1 MLTEPIKISLGIRTG
16 RGSSAF
22 PIKRRSLGFLRLPA
36 KFRFLFALALLI
48 TVVASR
54 PSDKAR
60 SQEQIPDYKNPRL
73 SVEQRVADLLSRM
86 TLEEKIAQMTCLWSN
101 RPQKNASTDFAT
113 DRGDFSPEKAA
124 QVMKYGI
131 GQIARQREQKGPREG
146 AIFANAV
153 QKWLIEKTRLGI
165 PAILHDE
172 ILHGHMARGSTS
184 FPQPIA
190 LSSTWDPG
198 FIGKVFTAGALETRA
213 RGSQQVLGPNL
224 DVARE
229 PRWGRTEETYGED
242 PYLVSRM
249 AVAIAKA
256 LQGPGPTINGDHVI
270 ATAKHF
276 AAHGQPEGGTNI
288 APANYSERV
297 LREFFLPSFKAA
309 VTEGG
314 IMSVMASYNEIDGV
328 PSHANSWLL
337 EKVLREEWGFKGY
350 VVSDYYGIPQLQD
363 LHHMAKDKEEAARL
377 ALQAGVDIELPDP
390 DCFPL
395 LVKLVREGK
404 LSEALVDKAVARL
417 IRAKFLLGLFEN
429 PYVDPDRAVRVTNS
443 REHRE
448 LAADAAR
455 RSIVLLKNENNLLP
469 LDRSRLRAIAVIGP
483 NANRVHLGGYSDD
496 PGRGVS
502 VLQGIT
508 EKVSSQIKVTYAEG
522 CKITQE
528 GGDWFADSS
537 HLNNPAD
544 DEKLIAQAVEVA
556 RAADVAVL
564 VLGGNEDTN
573 KEAWADNHL
582 GDRDSLDLVGRQND
596 LVRAVLETGKPT
608 IVMLINSGPL
618 SINYIAEKVPA
629 ILEGFY
635 LGQETGV
642 GVADVL
648 FGDFSPGGKLTVT
661 FPRSVGQLPAYYNRK
676 PTAKRGYLFTSKE
689 PLFPFGHG
697 LSYTTFDYSNL
708 KVSPAQIRPQDQTKV
723 SVTVSNTGKR
733 AGDEIVQLYIRDLV
747 SSVTRPVMELKDFR
761 RISLAAGESKIV
773 EFTITPDKLSFLNL
787 KMETVVEP
795 GWFDVMVG
803 TSSLRYQTAKL
814 EVVAN

>member
-1 MLTEPIKISLGIRTG
+1 MKQN
-16 RGSSAF
+16 AQAM
-22 PIKRRSLGFLRLPA
+22 LRLSA
-36 KFRFLFALALLI
+36 KLRFLFTLALLI
-48 TVVASR
+48 AVIASK
-54 PSDKAR
+54 PSDNAR
-60 SQEQIPDYKNPRL
+60 SQKQIPGYKNPRL

-86 TLEEKIAQMTCLWSN
+86 TLEEKVAQMTCLWSN
-101 RPQKNASTDFAT
+101 RPQKNAQTNFAT

-131 GQIARQREQKGPREG
+131 GQIARQREQKGPRDG
-146 AIFANAV
+146 AVFANAV
-153 QKWLIEKTRLGI
+153 QTWLIENTRLGI
-165 PAILHDE
+165 PAIFHDE

-190 LSSTWDPG
+190 LASTWDPE
-198 FIGKVFTAGALETRA
+198 FIEKVFTAGALETRA

-224 DVARE
+224 DLARE

-249 AVAIAKA
+249 AVAIVKA

-309 VTEGG
+309 VKEGG

-337 EKVLREEWGFKGY
+337 EKVLRQEWGFKGH

-363 LHHMAKDKEEAARL
+363 LHHVASDKEEAARL
-377 ALQAGVDIELPDP
+377 ALEAGVDIELPDP

-395 LVKLVREGK
+395 LLNLVREGK
-404 LSEALVDKAVARL
+404 VSEASVDKAVARNL
-417 IRAKFLLGLFEN
+417 RAKFLLGLFEN

-443 REHRE
+443 PEHRE
-448 LAADAAR
+448 LAAEAAR

-469 LDRSRLRAIAVIGP
+469 LDLSRLRSLAVIGP
-483 NANRVHLGGYSDD
+483 NADRVHLGGYSDD

-508 EKVSSQIKVTYAEG
+508 EKAGNQIKVTYAQG
-522 CKITQE
+522 CKITRE

-537 HLNNPAD
+537 HLNTPAD

-556 RAADVAVL
+556 RAADVALL

-573 KEAWADNHL
+573 KEAWGDNHL
-582 GDRDSLDLVGRQND
+582 GDRDSLELVGRQND
-596 LVRAVLETGKPT
+596 LVKAILETGKPT

-618 SINYIAEKVPA
+618 SINYIV
-629 ILEGFY
+629 FY

-648 FGDFSPGGKLTVT
+648 FGDFNPAGKLAVT

-676 PTAKRGYLFTSKE
+676 PTARRGYLFTSKE
-689 PLFPFGHG
+689 PLFPFGYG
-697 LSYTTFDYSNL
+697 LSYTTFDYSNA

-747 SSVTRPVMELKDFR
+747 SSVTRPVMELKDFK
-761 RISLAAGESKIV
+761 RISLAPGEHKLV

-787 KMETVVEP
+787 NMETVVEP

-803 TSSLRYQTAKL
+803 ASSVRYQTAKL
-814 EVVAN
+814 EVVAK

>member
-1 MLTEPIKISLGIRTG
+1 M
-16 RGSSAF
+16 
-22 PIKRRSLGFLRLPA
+22 LRLSA
-36 KFRFLFALALLI
+36 KLRFLFTLALLI
-48 TVVASR
+48 AVIASK
-54 PSDKAR
+54 PSDNAR
-60 SQEQIPDYKNPRL
+60 SQKQIPGYKNPRL

-86 TLEEKIAQMTCLWSN
+86 TLEEKVAQMTCLWSN
-101 RPQKNASTDFAT
+101 RPQKNAQTNFAT

-131 GQIARQREQKGPREG
+131 GQIARQREQKGPRDG
-146 AIFANAV
+146 AVFANAV
-153 QKWLIEKTRLGI
+153 QTWLIENTRLGI
-165 PAILHDE
+165 PAIFHDE

-190 LSSTWDPG
+190 LASTWDPE
-198 FIGKVFTAGALETRA
+198 FIEKVFTAGALETRA

-224 DVARE
+224 DLARE

-249 AVAIAKA
+249 AVAIVKA

-309 VTEGG
+309 VKEGG

-337 EKVLREEWGFKGY
+337 EKVLRQEWGFKGH

-363 LHHMAKDKEEAARL
+363 LHHVASDKEEAARL
-377 ALQAGVDIELPDP
+377 ALEAGVDIELPDP

-395 LVKLVREGK
+395 LLNLVREGK
-404 LSEALVDKAVARL
+404 VSEASVDKAVARNL
-417 IRAKFLLGLFEN
+417 RAKFLLGLFEN

-443 REHRE
+443 PEHRE
-448 LAADAAR
+448 LAAEAAR

-469 LDRSRLRAIAVIGP
+469 LDLSRLRSLAVIGP
-483 NANRVHLGGYSDD
+483 NADRVHLGGYSDD

-508 EKVSSQIKVTYAEG
+508 EKAGNQIKVTYAQG
-522 CKITQE
+522 CKITRE

-537 HLNNPAD
+537 HLNTPAD

-556 RAADVAVL
+556 RAADVALL

-573 KEAWADNHL
+573 KEAWGDNHL
-582 GDRDSLDLVGRQND
+582 GDRDSLELVGRQND
-596 LVRAVLETGKPT
+596 LVKAILETGKPT

-648 FGDFSPGGKLTVT
+648 FGDFNPAGKLAVT

-676 PTAKRGYLFTSKE
+676 PTARRGYLFTSKE
-689 PLFPFGHG
+689 PLFPFGYG
-697 LSYTTFDYSNL
+697 LSYTTFDYSNA

-747 SSVTRPVMELKDFR
+747 SSVTRPVMELKDFK
-761 RISLAAGESKIV
+761 RISLAPGEHKLV

-787 KMETVVEP
+787 NMETVVEP

-803 TSSLRYQTAKL
+803 ASSVRYQTAKL
-814 EVVAN
+814 EVVAK